1 MKINFLNKNKIL
13 IGFFGLVFL
22 VTLGSAVYFY
32 DQNLKLKVTSDETAK
47 EDNQK
52 LLSEVGKIIEL
63 PSNESPT
70 VAVVSDKEKLSGN
83 VFFKNSQ
90 NGDKVLIFAEAKKA
104 ILYRPSTKKLIE
116 VANINLA
123 DTNGVVAGSKD
134 ENVEAA
140 AVKMSVFNG
149 TKEDNIFQDIEDK
162 LKEQKINAEF
172 VTKRNALRDNYI
184 QTLVVDLTGES
195 SESADQ
201 IAKALDGQVGSLPKG
216 ETKPEGSDILIIA
229 GLNLVK

>member
-229 GLNLVK
+229 GLNLVN

>member
-162 LKEQKINAEF
+162 LKEQKINAEY

-195 SESADQ
+195 SESANR

>member
-216 ETKPEGSDILIIA
+216 ETKPVGSDILIIA

>member
-195 SESADQ
+195 SESANQ

>member
-123 DTNGVVAGSKD
+123 DTNGVSR
-134 ENVEAA
+134 
-140 AVKMSVFNG
+140 VK
-149 TKEDNIFQDIEDK
+149 
-162 LKEQKINAEF
+162 
-172 VTKRNALRDNYI
+172 R
-184 QTLVVDLTGES
+184 
-195 SESADQ
+195 
-201 IAKALDGQVGSLPKG
+201 
-216 ETKPEGSDILIIA
+216 
-229 GLNLVK
+229 

>member
-123 DTNGVVAGSKD
+123 DSNGVVARSKD

>member
-195 SESADQ
+195 SESANQ

-229 GLNLVK
+229 GLNLVN

>member
-1 MKINFLNKNKIL
+1 MEH
-13 IGFFGLVFL
+13 
-22 VTLGSAVYFY
+22 
-32 DQNLKLKVTSDETAK
+32 LK
-47 EDNQK
+47 
-52 LLSEVGKIIEL
+52 
-63 PSNESPT
+63 
-70 VAVVSDKEKLSGN
+70 
-83 VFFKNSQ
+83 
-90 NGDKVLIFAEAKKA
+90 GDKVLIFAEAKKA

>member
-123 DTNGVVAGSKD
+123 DTYGVVGGSKD

>member
-123 DTNGVVAGSKD
+123 DSNGVVARSKD
-134 ENVEAA
+134 ENVEAVA
-140 AVKMSVFNG
+140 IKMSIFNG
-149 TKEDNIFQDIEDK
+149 TKEDNIFQDIENK

>member
-123 DTNGVVAGSKD
+123 DSNGVVARSKD
-134 ENVEAA
+134 ENVEAVA
-140 AVKMSVFNG
+140 IKMSIFNG